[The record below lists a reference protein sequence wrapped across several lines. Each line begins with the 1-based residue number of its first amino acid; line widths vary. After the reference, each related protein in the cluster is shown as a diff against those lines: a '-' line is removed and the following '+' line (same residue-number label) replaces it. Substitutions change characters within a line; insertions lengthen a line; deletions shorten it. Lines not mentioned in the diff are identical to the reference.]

1 MTKITKEELQKI
13 ARLSHIL
20 LPDDEAAALVS
31 DIDSVLTYAARVC
44 EIAADVEEE
53 GDHKRVNVMRED
65 TVVPTDAQP
74 FLAQAPE
81 RIEDF
86 FVVPMILESNE

>member
-1 MTKITKEELQKI
+1 MTKITKEELLKV
-13 ARLSHIL
+13 ARLSHVF
-20 LPDDEAAALVS
+20 LPENEIDGLIA
-31 DIDSVLTYAARVC
+31 DIDNVLTYAARVG

-53 GDHKRVNVMRED
+53 TKKNVNVTRED
-65 TVVPTDAQP
+65 VVIPTPPQP
-74 FLAQAPE
+74 LLAQAPE

>member
-13 ARLSHIL
+13 AHLSHIL
-20 LPDDEAAALVS
+20 LPEEEVAGLVA
-31 DIDSVLTYAARVC
+31 DIDNVLTYAARVC
-44 EIAADVEEE
+44 EIAADIDEPSQ
-53 GDHKRVNVMRED
+53 KNINVMRDD
-65 TVVPTDAQP
+65 TVIPTDP
-74 FLAQAPE
+74 KPILAQAPE